1 MSEGDLRGTTLRV
14 YWFMLKSGR
23 PLRLSDIQKNLRL
36 SSPSLAQYHIK
47 KLQEMGLVN
56 EKQEGYY
63 VEKVVIRSFFK
74 VRNVVLP
81 IQVFFVAFFGLT
93 FVALLVLLLR
103 TRPDS
108 FTSFEFVA
116 LMSNVVALA
125 TSVYGAMRSTRELP

>member
-1 MSEGDLRGTTLRV
+1 MSESDLHGTTLRV
-14 YWFMLKSGR
+14 YWFMLKSGH

-47 KLQEMGLVN
+47 KLQEMGLVD

-63 VEKVVIRSFFK
+63 VEKVVVRSFFK
-74 VRNVVLP
+74 VRSVILP
-81 IQVFFVAFFGLT
+81 FQAFFVAFFGLT

-116 LMSNVVALA
+116 LMSNAVALLA
-125 TSVYGAMRSTRELP
+125 SVYGAMRSTRELP